1 MGIPYRARVNERW
14 FLNLPGFHGGAY
26 VVAYVEDTSDCGLR
40 HQRYHDDDCSCC
52 PGNFEPRTIL
62 EIADCSDSI
71 RLDFDVDSEAGRAN
85 SLHKLDTLLAAVQT
99 FRAGLVEDFGQY
111 DRREREARKLR
122 KGDKRG
128 SGKKAG
134 RR

>member
-1 MGIPYRARVNERW
+1 VQRRALAER
-14 FLNLPGFHGGAY
+14 
-26 VVAYVEDTSDCGLR
+26 
-40 HQRYHDDDCSCC
+40 
-52 PGNFEPRTIL
+52 
-62 EIADCSDSI
+62 
-71 RLDFDVDSEAGRAN
+71 
-85 SLHKLDTLLAAVQT
+85 DTLLAAVQT
-99 FRAGLVEDFGQY
+99 FRAGLVEEFGQY